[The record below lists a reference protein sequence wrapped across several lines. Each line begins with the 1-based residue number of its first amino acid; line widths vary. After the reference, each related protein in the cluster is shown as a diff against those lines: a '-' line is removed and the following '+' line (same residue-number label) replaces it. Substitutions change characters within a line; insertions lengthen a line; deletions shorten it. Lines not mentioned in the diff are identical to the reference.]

1 MARPREFDI
10 DKAYDKA
17 MEAFWTNGYTATSM
31 ADLVKAMGL
40 QKGSIYQTFGD
51 KHSLFINALQR
62 YTDASYVEFK
72 KIFADAKSPF
82 NGMKK
87 FLTKTLVKYASD
99 KTLRKG
105 CFATNSLV
113 ELGCHDQKVK
123 DILVRQATR
132 LETLLAE
139 EIAKGQDLGEFR
151 DDIDAKTMASSVYV
165 MLSGMMAD
173 SKAGLSKTRTKKVAE
188 TFLHILTT

>member
-188 TFLHILTT
+188 TFLHILTI

>member
-17 MEAFWTNGYTATSM
+17 MEAFWSKGYTATSM
-31 ADLVKAMGL
+31 ADLVKAMEL

-72 KIFADAKSPF
+72 EIFADAKSPF

-87 FLTKTLVKYASD
+87 FLTKTLVKYASS

-113 ELGCHDQKVK
+113 ELGCYDQEVN

-132 LETLLAE
+132 IETLLAE

-151 DDIDAKTMASSVYV
+151 NDTDAKVLATSVYV

-173 SKAGLSKTRTKKVAE
+173 SKAGFSKNRTKKVAE
-188 TFLHILTT
+188 TFLHMLTT

>member
-10 DKAYDKA
+10 DKAYGKA
-17 MEAFWTNGYTATSM
+17 MEAFWSKGYAATSI
-31 ADLVKAMGL
+31 ADLVKTMGL

-51 KHSLFINALQR
+51 KHSLFVDALQR

-72 KIFADAKSPF
+72 EIFADAKSPF
-82 NGMKK
+82 NGMKQ
-87 FLTKTLVKYASD
+87 FLTKALVKYASD
-99 KTLRKG
+99 KTLRRG

-113 ELGCHDQKVK
+113 ELGCHDQEVN
-123 DILVRQATR
+123 DILVRQAAR
-132 LETLLAE
+132 IETLLSE

-151 DDIDAKTMASSVYV
+151 NDIGAKDLATSVYV

-173 SKAGLSKTRTKKVAE
+173 SKAGFSKTRTKKVAE
-188 TFLHILTT
+188 AFLHMLTT

>member
-87 FLTKTLVKYASD
+87 FLTKTLVKYASG

-113 ELGCHDQKVK
+113 ELGCHDQEVN
-123 DILVRQATR
+123 DIIVRQAAR
-132 LETLLAE
+132 IEILLAE
-139 EIAKGQDLGEFR
+139 EIAKGQQLGEFR
-151 DDIDAKTMASSVYV
+151 NDIDAKVLATNVYV

-173 SKAGLSKTRTKKVAE
+173 SKAGCSKTRTKKVAE
-188 TFLHILTT
+188 TFLHMLTT

>member
-87 FLTKTLVKYASD
+87 FLTKTLVKYASG

-113 ELGCHDQKVK
+113 ELGCHDQEVN
-123 DILVRQATR
+123 DIIVRQAAR
-132 LETLLAE
+132 IETLLAE
-139 EIAKGQDLGEFR
+139 EIAKGQHLGEFR
-151 DDIDAKTMASSVYV
+151 NDIDAKILATNVYV
-165 MLSGMMAD
+165 LLSGLMAD
-173 SKAGLSKTRTKKVAE
+173 SKTGFSKTRTKKVAE
-188 TFLHILTT
+188 TFLHMLTT

>member
-31 ADLVKAMGL
+31 ANLVKAMGL

-173 SKAGLSKTRTKKVAE
+173 SKAGFSKIRTKKVAE

>member
-17 MEAFWTNGYTATSM
+17 MEAFWTKGYAATSM
-31 ADLVKAMGL
+31 ADLVKTMGL
-40 QKGSIYQTFGD
+40 QKGSIYQSFGN
-51 KHSLFINALQR
+51 KHSLFIDALQR
-62 YTDASYVEFK
+62 YTDASYIEFK
-72 KIFADAKSPF
+72 EIFVGAKSPF

-87 FLTKTLVKYASD
+87 FLTKALVKYASG

-113 ELGCHDQKVK
+113 ELGCHDQKVN

-132 LETLLAE
+132 IETLLSE
-139 EIAKGQDLGEFR
+139 EIAKGQGLGEFR
-151 DDIDAKTMASSVYV
+151 NDIDAKVLATSVYV

-173 SKAGLSKTRTKKVAE
+173 CKTGFSKSRTKKVAE
-188 TFLHILTT
+188 TFLHMLTT